1 MTFKNAEVDFEENYL
16 PIDFVK
22 FSEDGIHYSEK
33 WSCAALFQ
41 KFLSDRKEGTIYLK
55 YEFEVREK
63 PDTILLRAEDCNA
76 EKVFLNGLPLKDA
89 MPSKI
94 EKKILEYDISSL
106 IKIGIN
112 EYIIKMNWHEEE
124 SVYHALFGENVTESL
139 KNCIV
144 YESELE
150 PIYIAGKFGVYP
162 TGEYFEDQDKRY
174 TGAEEFYI
182 GSIPHKVSEPI
193 KEGFPFIAGPLTLK
207 QKVNFTES
215 NILLRI
221 KGFYHLA
228 RIKVNGNIVGN
239 LMFDKEL
246 DISSYVK
253 SGENDIEVRFVLGN
267 YNLMGPQHFKGSRSG
282 FSSPYSF
289 ELNGTW
295 HGCQSEHFHI
305 WYDLRKL
312 YEE

>member
-1 MTFKNAEVDFEENYL
+1 MWTHPLLADFIHSRVCKPICEIFLTL
-16 PIDFVK
+16 PK
-22 FSEDGIHYSEK
+22 
-33 WSCAALFQ
+33 L
-41 KFLSDRKEGTIYLK
+41 
-55 YEFEVREK
+55 
-63 PDTILLRAEDCNA
+63 
-76 EKVFLNGLPLKDA
+76 
-89 MPSKI
+89 
-94 EKKILEYDISSL
+94 
-106 IKIGIN
+106 
-112 EYIIKMNWHEEE
+112 
-124 SVYHALFGENVTESL
+124 
-139 KNCIV
+139 
-144 YESELE
+144 
-150 PIYIAGKFGVYP
+150 
-162 TGEYFEDQDKRY
+162 
-174 TGAEEFYI
+174 
-182 GSIPHKVSEPI
+182 I